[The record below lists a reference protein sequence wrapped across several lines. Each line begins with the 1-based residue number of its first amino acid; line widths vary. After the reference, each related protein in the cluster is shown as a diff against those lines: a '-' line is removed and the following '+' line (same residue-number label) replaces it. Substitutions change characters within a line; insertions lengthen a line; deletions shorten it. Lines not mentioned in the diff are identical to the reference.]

1 VASHH
6 HTAAM
11 TLSDTKKSASG
22 VRKPIGPAPKQANRS
37 AYLALRRRHV
47 DPLMRPCAQLRRNTD
62 AVI

>member
-1 VASHH
+1 
-6 HTAAM
+6 M